1 MLYYAA
7 NRLLLIVIVTVCS
20 KNIHID
26 LRFKDTVNKPMP
38 IGYPSAPPT
47 FRLPFERFWMPGT
60 KNALSR
66 RKMPFGNPTEYQWVT
81 KSAQTG

>member
-1 MLYYAA
+1 MLYYAT

-26 LRFKDTVNKPMP
+26 LRLKDAVNKPMP

-47 FRLPFERFWMPGT
+47 FRPT
-60 KNALSR
+60 KNA
-66 RKMPFGNPTEYQWVT
+66 PWQPH
-81 KSAQTG
+81 

>member
-1 MLYYAA
+1 MLYYAT

-60 KNALSR
+60 GL
-66 RKMPFGNPTEYQWVT
+66 WVYLQFSQKT
-81 KSAQTG
+81 IYFIECFRIILC